1 MGERHVSANEHTKL
15 SGAEETGGRGGG
27 QGGWEPGFPTRA
39 VTGPNVS
46 SHRTDVTSGPPS
58 SRPSREA
65 GNLGPYV
72 THPDFQTWAANS
84 SFLRPWAAP
93 VNHVRSVGGQAAG
106 FQPLMYRV
114 GEHTCSAPS
123 GEFGGRGAFH
133 RQHVFGDPRHHL

>member
-15 SGAEETGGRGGG
+15 SGAEETGGRGGH
-27 QGGWEPGFPTRA
+27 GGLGARVPDPG
-39 VTGPNVS
+39 G
-46 SHRTDVTSGPPS
+46 HRSQREQPPHGCDQRPPS